1 MYGID
6 FSFDRQK
13 ILKLTADKY
22 KNWDLGKELILECI
36 DEVLNSELFFIKD
49 LLNEETVGIDYEVSR
64 DEAEMIKSD
73 ILKELYPQGIEE
85 EISEFVVKKLLEI
98 SNPENIFSL
107 ERIGYKGFKGE
118 NFDEIKFSFNV
129 RKIIKLFEK
138 KRIQAI
144 KKNSKLG
151 NKYLLQEHL
160 NNLAIGTSKELKEH
174 DKRIIDKRKKECLSI
189 LQMISN
195 LKEKEIKI
203 RVAIEQFIYSP
214 QTKEEYKEFEE
225 IVKVKIK
232 EVFGENTEDY
242 MSDLLVNAW
251 MRKKEVEMEEEDKKC
266 KLE

>member
-118 NFDEIKFSFNV
+118 NFDEIKFSF
-129 RKIIKLFEK
+129 KLSAMF
-138 KRIQAI
+138 
-144 KKNSKLG
+144 
-151 NKYLLQEHL
+151 LLS
-160 NNLAIGTSKELKEH
+160 A
-174 DKRIIDKRKKECLSI
+174 
-189 LQMISN
+189 
-195 LKEKEIKI
+195 
-203 RVAIEQFIYSP
+203 
-214 QTKEEYKEFEE
+214 
-225 IVKVKIK
+225 
-232 EVFGENTEDY
+232 
-242 MSDLLVNAW
+242 
-251 MRKKEVEMEEEDKKC
+251 
-266 KLE
+266 